1 MSGNKQAYNEAF
13 ERAKE
18 GKSRPVW
25 HILMAPF
32 TDEYTRQARA
42 KGERDGA
49 AARAASVEQAH
60 QPSASV

>member
-25 HILMAPF
+25 QILMAPF
-32 TDEYTRQARA
+32 VDEYTRQSRER
-42 KGERDGA
+42 GERDGA
-49 AARAASVEQAH
+49 AARAASLEQP
-60 QPSASV
+60 QGQTTSA